1 MWLGDPSMRNIL
13 RICLRDTWSLMIV
26 PTGAIVAALF
36 SFSCGIVFISQV
48 LAPNAIASMQPVF
61 EFAAWLLLLLCPAI
75 TMRLIAEERRVG
87 TWELLLA
94 SPISTF
100 ELAKGKFLSAI
111 LFLVLVLLST
121 IPLVLVL
128 ELYANVDYGAV
139 ASGYFGLLL
148 LGSAVIGTG
157 LVISAL
163 TTSQTVA
170 YLVTAFIWLTLS
182 LSMKVLPAYV
192 PTRFADIFFAF
203 DPDLRIAAFS
213 IGLIDTANIV
223 YFVSIAITTG
233 WIVIVAIERT
243 RHATTSVW
251 KIGLC
256 GLLLVISIVSIN
268 TLSLNNHLRLRID
281 ATGTRAY
288 TLSEQTSQLLRGIDA
303 PWKIVVLLDDAQVS
317 KPVLRQVDEVL
328 RRYQNGSP
336 YISVLRINP
345 ADPNSIEEYDA
356 LLRELVELYG
366 DELFTAEAAIKEG
379 VYQFSMLIT
388 FASSTS
394 AWAESLMD
402 LQLTTEE
409 QETLRTLAGALS
421 LLGSEGHLIL
431 DEVDKAMHIDESQP
445 LPQIS
450 FARDILVAA
459 SGQWAREL
467 AEVALWLT
475 QVRSDSIAEF
485 CSNEAI
491 SVELMAAKLAEVD
504 ESLRRLGELE
514 LGQLA
519 SQLTVGEGAIIL
531 SPNRATMISENLL
544 FPKNIGGTN
553 TIAFDQR
560 FRGEQIISSA
570 MRSLQSDVLP
580 TVVFVH
586 AEENSLLGQRPN
598 NNDVRAMRGL
608 LETSRFGV
616 GEWIPVNNLRPNFG
630 DGPVVWVVIP
640 PSSRAGLVPSTR
652 EQKLLDAVRVLL
664 ADNQPVMLN
673 IQPSLLPRYG
683 HRDPWN
689 TLAESVGISV
699 DSEHVLVERVAV
711 GQNALEIQRGQMISD
726 THSEHIIAR
735 AVNGR
740 QIYLPLPIG
749 LHGGVSL
756 ITVEPSDDRWLDQRW
771 EREIADLASKQPLKD
786 EISIATATKNAAGA
800 RVVIIGSGSWLL
812 TWAADRAI
820 SLGGDQVAM
829 INPGNSELFLASVEW
844 LAGLD
849 DWIAAGP
856 IGQQSNRVRGL
867 SESMYLAWAGVL
879 VLCIPALL
887 IFSVVIISLRRNR
900 R

>member
-1 MWLGDPSMRNIL
+1 MRNIL
-13 RICLRDTWSLMIV
+13 RLCLRDTWSLLIV

-100 ELAKGKFLSAI
+100 ELAKGKCLSAL
-111 LFLVLVLLST
+111 LFLVLVLLTT
-121 IPLVLVL
+121 IPLILVL
-128 ELYANVDYGAV
+128 ELYASVDFGAV

-148 LGSAVIGTG
+148 LGGAVIGTG

-170 YLVTAFIWLTLS
+170 YLVTVFIWLTLS

-192 PTRFADIFFAF
+192 PTHFADIFFAI
-203 DPDLRIAAFS
+203 DPDLRTAAFS

-223 YFVSIAITTG
+223 YFASIAISTG
-233 WIVIVAIERT
+233 WIAIIAIERT
-243 RHATTSVW
+243 RHATTSLW
-251 KIGLC
+251 KVVLC
-256 GLLLVISIVSIN
+256 GLLLGVSIVSIN
-268 TLSLNNHLRLRID
+268 TLSLNTHLRLRID
-281 ATGTRAY
+281 ATGARAY
-288 TLSEQTSQLLRGIDA
+288 TLSEQTSQLLQGIDA
-303 PWKIVVLLDDAQVS
+303 PWRIVVLLDDSQVS
-317 KPVLRQVDEVL
+317 KPALKQVDEVL
-328 RRYQNGSP
+328 RRYQNESS
-336 YISVLRINP
+336 YINVLRINP
-345 ADPNSIEEYDA
+345 ADPNSVEEYDA
-356 LLRELVELYG
+356 LLRELVALYG

-394 AWAESLMD
+394 AWAESLME
-402 LQLTTEE
+402 LQSTTEE

-431 DEVDKAMHIDESQP
+431 DEVDKAMRVDESQP

-459 SGQWAREL
+459 TGQWSREL

-475 QVRSDSIAEF
+475 QNRSDSIATY
-485 CSNEAI
+485 CSNEAL
-491 SVELMAAKLAEVD
+491 SFELMAAKLAEVD
-504 ESLRRLGELE
+504 DSLRRLGDLE

-519 SQLTVGEGAIIL
+519 SQLTAGEGAIIL
-531 SPNRATMISENLL
+531 SPKKATMISANLL

-553 TIAFDQR
+553 TIAVDQR
-560 FRGEQIISSA
+560 FRGEQIVSSA

-580 TVVFVH
+580 TVIFVH

-598 NNDVRAMRGL
+598 NIDVRAMRGL
-608 LETSRFGV
+608 LETSRFDV
-616 GEWIPVNNLRPNFG
+616 GEWIPVNNPRPNFG

-640 PSSRAGLVPSTR
+640 PSNRAGLEPTPR
-652 EQKLLDAVRVLL
+652 ERKLLDAVRGLI

-683 HRDPWN
+683 HKDPWN
-689 TLAESVGISV
+689 ILTESVGISV

-726 THSEHIIAR
+726 THSNHIIAR

-740 QIYLPLPIG
+740 QIYLPLPIV
-749 LHGGVSL
+749 LHGGEAL

-786 EISIATATKNAAGA
+786 EISIATTAISEAGA

-812 TWAADRAI
+812 SWAADRAI

-856 IGQQSNRVRGL
+856 IGQQSNRVHGL
-867 SESMYLAWAGVL
+867 SETMYLTWAGIL
-879 VLCIPALL
+879 VLGIPAFL
-887 IFSVVIISLRRNR
+887 IGTLVFLSIRRNR
-900 R
+900 Q